1 VLYEPT
7 QEDPSH
13 CIIIKKP
20 NSANIDKK
28 IRRKLVSI
36 TQMVKV

>member
-1 VLYEPT
+1 LYEPT

-13 CIIIKKP
+13 CIIIKKT
-20 NSANIDKK
+20 NSADIDKK

-36 TQMVKV
+36 TQIVKV